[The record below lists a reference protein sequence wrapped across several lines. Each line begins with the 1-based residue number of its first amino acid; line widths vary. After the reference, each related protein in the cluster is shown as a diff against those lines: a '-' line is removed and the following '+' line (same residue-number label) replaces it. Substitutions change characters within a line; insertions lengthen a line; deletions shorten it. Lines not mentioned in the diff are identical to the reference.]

1 MENNNTEKKETFYCT
16 EYVNKAG
23 KVMRAKDYG
32 YKAWPFLARKKK
44 KQ

>member
-1 MENNNTEKKETFYCT
+1 MEDKTNDKNETYYCT

-32 YKAWPFLARKKK
+32 YKAWPFPARKKK
-44 KQ
+44 K